1 MCANEVQFQLQPAFI
16 DGLKKRNP
24 AQFEE
29 YIKSGSIIANQDGTY
44 SSADA
49 SFRTVAANGVFSTAS
64 VEGAGGV
71 KETKTLDSATPAK
84 GLGVEHSAAKAKEGV
99 KEEKTVTFKLDDFV
113 KQSGL
118 AEDKRAELVK
128 EFEAAGLSIDK
139 EKGIVTYD
147 KTKYDT
153 AITKFAKNNRLSYL
167 STNEDGKAIAD
178 KLAKDGKI
186 TLNEDG
192 GYVINGAEGKKAV
205 DEAFPTQTQAPVET
219 RENKSVKINTEVTTT
234 TTEESEP
241 VKVADDLK
249 HNRAGRK
256 QARKDYEAA
265 LTEWANDPENQP
277 TMNISIARNKY
288 SKDVAKKAAK
298 IAKEYNNK
306 KSDID
311 LLKDYMKDYATL
323 DDKAE
328 FGAILKMANKAPE
341 KELLAAF
348 QAGTKGKGIVKDLS
362 DPVDRKNA
370 VLYYTMQ
377 KGDFDKSVLI
387 NRMAIIDVM
396 GDRSEKQVAKD
407 KKEFIEDEA
416 KRQAKAA
423 ETKQNV
429 ENTRVYFSKEARK
442 AAAKAETNSA
452 IEHTDIG
459 KVGRELVMKDPGR
472 FCTEGTA
479 ADCDFE
485 KNGKY
490 YKFDEGKFRD
500 FCKAACDG
508 SANKLGGDFG
518 EDGNLTL
525 REGRETLKAQEFRD
539 EKGLTPRSIEQ
550 LIGNSNGKVSN
561 GELNK
566 FRHLVEKAGYSV
578 DTNSTNVKRALHV
591 MKGVGIGAA
600 LGFATAGLGTLAA
613 GAVQFAG
620 EAITLT
626 DTVKVTGKGTMFGE
640 GTITGQ
646 GTMTGTGTMSGVGTV
661 TGDASLTGPAS
672 ITGDVSLTGPA
683 SITGDVS
690 LTGPASITGD
700 VSLTGPASITGDVT
714 LPYEDWV
721 KTTDYYID
729 EFGTSSVTHNTPVS
743 GTTTGQGTLTGD
755 VTLNG
760 PATVTGDVTLNG
772 QATVT
777 GDVTLNGQATV
788 TGDVTLNGQATVTG
802 EGTMNGT
809 GTVNGEGTV
818 KGKGT
823 VKGEGTVE
831 GKATLEGKEKDKK
844 GNKHLKTAVNAAIFG
859 GIAGGLRNALSMG
872 KVHAK
877 GRNFD
882 GIVNLN
888 KKKEKTE
895 TENKEQTLDIP
906 QFVTREEREVQTPDK
921 NIDNFTYKIKVSH
934 KKGTNY
940 NLAEDRLSIVKKMY
954 NIQDDATANKVLEYV
969 MTQINGYKSNPY
981 KLNYAGDLTYH
992 FPSEIPA
999 GMIAGIDDTIIG
1011 TDPNTIGGFDRN
1023 QIPLGGKNGKNASEA
1038 NLRKKGFIARANVI
1052 TR

>member
-16 DGLKKRNP
+16 DGLKKRDP

-49 SFRTVAANGVFSTAS
+49 SFRTVAANGVFSAAN

-178 KLAKDGKI
+178 KLAEDGKI

-265 LTEWANDPENQP
+265 LTEWVKDPENQP
-277 TMNISIARNKY
+277 TMNMSIALNKY
-288 SKDVAKKAAK
+288 GKDVAKRAAK

-311 LLKDYMKDYATL
+311 LLRDYFMGVEQDKNKKDPYATL

-328 FGAILKMANKAPE
+328 LGKILKMAQEAPE
-341 KELLAAF
+341 EELLAAF

-362 DPVDRKNA
+362 DPVDKKNA
-370 VLYYTMQ
+370 VLYYALQ
-377 KGDFDKSVLI
+377 HGKFDRNVLI

-396 GDRSEKQVAKD
+396 GGRSEKQVAKD

-429 ENTRVYFSKEARK
+429 ENTRVHFSKEARK

-500 FCKAACDG
+500 FCKAACEG
-508 SANKLGGDFG
+508 SADKLGGDFG

-525 REGRETLKAQEFRD
+525 REGRETLMAKEFRD

-591 MKGVGIGAA
+591 MKGVGLGAA

-613 GAVQFAG
+613 GAVNLAG
-620 EAITLT
+620 ETASQFVQYKGRTADQTFTGRTADQTFTGRTDDQTL
-626 DTVKVTGKGTMFGE
+626 
-640 GTITGQ
+640 
-646 GTMTGTGTMSGVGTV
+646 
-661 TGDASLTGPAS
+661 
-672 ITGDVSLTGPA
+672 
-683 SITGDVS
+683 
-690 LTGPASITGD
+690 
-700 VSLTGPASITGDVT
+700 
-714 LPYEDWV
+714 
-721 KTTDYYID
+721 
-729 EFGTSSVTHNTPVS
+729 FGTTADRTIHDRTTFNYTDNGETFTKVVNKDIFVKGQDWSVTAPGQKWSVTAPGQEYSVTAPGQEYS
-743 GTTTGQGTLTGD
+743 GQVEAEGQKW
-755 VTLNG
+755 
-760 PATVTGDVTLNG
+760 
-772 QATVT
+772 
-777 GDVTLNGQATV
+777 
-788 TGDVTLNGQATVTG
+788 
-802 EGTMNGT
+802 EGR
-809 GTVNGEGTV
+809 
-818 KGKGT
+818 
-823 VKGEGTVE
+823 
-831 GKATLEGKEKDKK
+831 
-844 GNKHLKTAVNAAIFG
+844 GNKHLKAAINAAIFG
-859 GIAGGLRNALSMG
+859 GIGGGVNNALSMG

-877 GRNFD
+877 GRSFD

>member
-1 MCANEVQFQLQPAFI
+1 MCANEVQFQLQQ
-16 DGLKKRNP
+16 GYVNELKKNP
-24 AQFEE
+24 GNLQRLINE
-29 YIKSGSIIANQDGTY
+29 GSIIDNGDGTY
-44 SSADA
+44 STTNA
-49 SFRTVAANGVFSTAS
+49 SLKSVGVFD

-147 KTKYDT
+147 KTKYDI

-167 STNEDGKAIAD
+167 STNEDGKVIAD

-277 TMNISIARNKY
+277 TMNMSIALNKY
-288 SKDVAKKAAK
+288 GKDVAKRAAK

-311 LLKDYMKDYATL
+311 LLRDYFSGVEQDKNKKDPYATL

-328 FGAILKMANKAPE
+328 LGKILKMAQEAPE
-341 KELLAAF
+341 EELLAAF

-362 DPVDRKNA
+362 DPVDKKNA
-370 VLYYTMQ
+370 VLYYALQ
-377 KGDFDKSVLI
+377 HGKFDRNVLI

-396 GDRSEKQVAKD
+396 GGRSEKQVAKD

-500 FCKAACDG
+500 FCKAACEG

-566 FRHLVEKAGYSV
+566 FRHLVEKPGYSV

-640 GTITGQ
+640 GK
-646 GTMTGTGTMSGVGTV
+646 MTGTGTMSGTGTMKGVGTV
-661 TGDASLTGPAS
+661 IGDASLSGPAS
-672 ITGDVSLTGPA
+672 INGTLTG
-683 SITGDVS
+683 T
-690 LTGPASITGD
+690 
-700 VSLTGPASITGDVT
+700 VT

-743 GTTTGQGTLTGD
+743 GTTTGQGSLTGTLTG
-755 VTLNG
+755 N
-760 PATVTGDVTLNG
+760 VTLNG
-772 QATVT
+772 QVTVT
-777 GDVTLNGQATV
+777 GD
-788 TGDVTLNGQATVTG
+788 
-802 EGTMNGT
+802 GTMNGT
-809 GTVNGEGTV
+809 GTVKGEGTV

-823 VKGEGTVE
+823 VTGEGTVE
-831 GKATLEGKEKDKK
+831 GKASIEGKERDKK

-906 QFVTREEREVQTPDK
+906 QFVTREEREVKTPDK

-969 MTQINGYKSNPY
+969 MTKINGYKSNPY

>member
-1 MCANEVQFQLQPAFI
+1 MCANEVQFQLQQ
-16 DGLKKRNP
+16 GYVNELKKNP
-24 AQFEE
+24 GNLQRLINE
-29 YIKSGSIIANQDGTY
+29 GSIIDNGDGTY
-44 SSADA
+44 STTNA
-49 SFRTVAANGVFSTAS
+49 SLKSVGVFD

-288 SKDVAKKAAK
+288 EKKISKQMGKIEKECKTKEEIVQKYLKEYATDEEKVFFNTLLNEAVKDEDALLEAYKRGTGDGRATFEGDTGAAKKK
-298 IAKEYNNK
+298 IAAYLR
-306 KSDID
+306 I
-311 LLKDYMKDYATL
+311 
-323 DDKAE
+323 AE
-328 FGAILKMANKAPE
+328 DPNFDSNVILE
-341 KELLAAF
+341 
-348 QAGTKGKGIVKDLS
+348 
-362 DPVDRKNA
+362 
-370 VLYYTMQ
+370 
-377 KGDFDKSVLI
+377 
-387 NRMAIIDVM
+387 RMAVVDVL
-396 GDRSEKQVAKD
+396 GKRSDKQVAKD
-407 KKEFIEDEA
+407 KKEFIQDEA

-423 ETKQNV
+423 ETKQNID
-429 ENTRVYFSKEARK
+429 NTRVHFSKAERK
-442 AAAKAETNSA
+442 EAAKGEKNSA

-459 KVGRELVMKDPGR
+459 KAGRKLVMECPDE
-472 FCTEGTA
+472 FCTQGTKN
-479 ADCDFE
+479 DCDFE
-485 KNGKY
+485 VNGKY
-490 YKFDEGKFRD
+490 YKFSEAKFKD
-500 FCKAACDG
+500 FCDKATDSRTLDNETQEGFA
-508 SANKLGGDFG
+508 K
-518 EDGNLTL
+518 DGNLTL
-525 REGRETLKAQEFRD
+525 NEGRQGWMSQTLITKDGKR
-539 EKGLTPRSIEQ
+539 RSIEEI
-550 LIGNSNGKVSN
+550 IGNDNGRVGN

-566 FRHLVEKAGYSV
+566 LRHLVEKGGNSI
-578 DTNSTNVKRALHV
+578 DTNSTNAKRVLHV
-591 MKGVGIGAA
+591 LQGVGIGGA
-600 LGFATAGLGTLAA
+600 LGFGTAYAASWLA
-613 GAVQFAG
+613 GAVNLAG
-620 EAITLT
+620 ETASQF
-626 DTVKVTGKGTMFGE
+626 VQYKGRTANR
-640 GTITGQ
+640 I
-646 GTMTGTGTMSGVGTV
+646 
-661 TGDASLTGPAS
+661 
-672 ITGDVSLTGPA
+672 
-683 SITGDVS
+683 
-690 LTGPASITGD
+690 
-700 VSLTGPASITGDVT
+700 
-714 LPYEDWV
+714 Y
-721 KTTDYYID
+721 
-729 EFGTSSVTHNTPVS
+729 S
-743 GTTTGQGTLTGD
+743 GTTADRTIHDRTTFNYTD
-755 VTLNG
+755 
-760 PATVTGDVTLNG
+760 
-772 QATVT
+772 
-777 GDVTLNGQATV
+777 
-788 TGDVTLNGQATVTG
+788 
-802 EGTMNGT
+802 
-809 GTVNGEGTV
+809 NGETFTKVVNKDIFV
-818 KGKGT
+818 KGQDWSVVAPGQEYSGQ
-823 VKGEGTVE
+823 VEAEGQKWE
-831 GKATLEGKEKDKK
+831 GRGD
-844 GNKHLKTAVNAAIFG
+844 KHLKTAINAAIFG
-859 GIAGGLRNALSMG
+859 GIGGGVNNALSMG

-877 GRNFD
+877 GRSFD

>member
-1 MCANEVQFQLQPAFI
+1 MCANEVQFQLQQ
-16 DGLKKRNP
+16 GYVNELKKNP
-24 AQFEE
+24 GNLQRLINE
-29 YIKSGSIIANQDGTY
+29 GSIIDNGDGTY
-44 SSADA
+44 STTNA
-49 SFRTVAANGVFSTAS
+49 SLKSVGVFD

-71 KETKTLDSATPAK
+71 KETNPLDSATPAK

-288 SKDVAKKAAK
+288 EKKISKQMGKIEKECKTKEEIVQKYLKEYATDEEKVFFNTLLNEAVKDEDALLEAYKRGTGDARATFEGDTGAAKKK
-298 IAKEYNNK
+298 IAAYLR
-306 KSDID
+306 I
-311 LLKDYMKDYATL
+311 
-323 DDKAE
+323 AE
-328 FGAILKMANKAPE
+328 DPNFDSNVILE
-341 KELLAAF
+341 
-348 QAGTKGKGIVKDLS
+348 
-362 DPVDRKNA
+362 
-370 VLYYTMQ
+370 
-377 KGDFDKSVLI
+377 
-387 NRMAIIDVM
+387 RMAVVDVL
-396 GDRSEKQVAKD
+396 GKRSDKQVAKD
-407 KKEFIEDEA
+407 KKEFIQDEA

-423 ETKQNV
+423 ETKQNID
-429 ENTRVYFSKEARK
+429 NTRVHFSKAERK
-442 AAAKAETNSA
+442 EAAKGEENSA

-459 KVGRELVMKDPGR
+459 KAGRKLVMECPDE
-472 FCTEGTA
+472 FCTQGTKN
-479 ADCDFE
+479 DCDFE
-485 KNGKY
+485 VNGKY
-490 YKFDEGKFRD
+490 YKFSEAKFKAFCDKATDSRTLDNETQEGFAK
-500 FCKAACDG
+500 
-508 SANKLGGDFG
+508 
-518 EDGNLTL
+518 DGNLTL
-525 REGRETLKAQEFRD
+525 NEGRQGWMSQTLITKDGKR
-539 EKGLTPRSIEQ
+539 RSIEEI
-550 LIGNSNGKVSN
+550 IGNDNGRVGN

-566 FRHLVEKAGYSV
+566 LRHLVEKGGNSI
-578 DTNSTNVKRALHV
+578 DTNSTNAKRVLHV
-591 MKGVGIGAA
+591 LQGVGIGGA
-600 LGFATAGLGTLAA
+600 LGFGTAYAASWLA
-613 GAVQFAG
+613 GAVNLAG
-620 EAITLT
+620 ETASQFVQYKGRTADRIYSGKTADRT
-626 DTVKVTGKGTMFGE
+626 IHDRTTFNYVDNGETFTKVVNKDIFVG
-640 GTITGQ
+640 GQ
-646 GTMTGTGTMSGVGTV
+646 
-661 TGDASLTGPAS
+661 
-672 ITGDVSLTGPA
+672 
-683 SITGDVS
+683 
-690 LTGPASITGD
+690 
-700 VSLTGPASITGDVT
+700 
-714 LPYEDWV
+714 EW
-721 KTTDYYID
+721 
-729 EFGTSSVTHNTPVS
+729 SVTAEGQEYS
-743 GTTTGQGTLTGD
+743 GQVEAEGQKWEGRGD
-755 VTLNG
+755 
-760 PATVTGDVTLNG
+760 
-772 QATVT
+772 
-777 GDVTLNGQATV
+777 
-788 TGDVTLNGQATVTG
+788 
-802 EGTMNGT
+802 
-809 GTVNGEGTV
+809 
-818 KGKGT
+818 
-823 VKGEGTVE
+823 
-831 GKATLEGKEKDKK
+831 
-844 GNKHLKTAVNAAIFG
+844 KHLKTAINAAIFG
-859 GIAGGLRNALSMG
+859 GIGGGVNNALSMG

-877 GRNFD
+877 GRSFD

>member
-1 MCANEVQFQLQPAFI
+1 MCANEVQFQLQQ
-16 DGLKKRNP
+16 GYVNELKKDPGNLQRLIN
-24 AQFEE
+24 E
-29 YIKSGSIIANQDGTY
+29 GSIIDNGDGTY
-44 SSADA
+44 STTNA
-49 SFRTVAANGVFSTAS
+49 SLKSVGVFD

-71 KETKTLDSATPAK
+71 KETKNLDSATPAK

-139 EKGIVTYD
+139 EKGVVTYD

-277 TMNISIARNKY
+277 TMNMSIALNKY
-288 SKDVAKKAAK
+288 GKDVAKRAAK

-311 LLKDYMKDYATL
+311 LLRDYFSGVEQDKNKKDPYATL

-328 FGAILKMANKAPE
+328 LGKILKMAQEAPE
-341 KELLAAF
+341 EELLAAF

-362 DPVDRKNA
+362 DPVDKKNA
-370 VLYYTMQ
+370 VLYYALQ
-377 KGDFDKSVLI
+377 HGKFDRNVLI

-396 GDRSEKQVAKD
+396 GGRSDKQVAKD
-407 KKEFIEDEA
+407 KKEFIQDEA

-429 ENTRVYFSKEARK
+429 ENTRVHFSKEARK

-500 FCKAACDG
+500 FCKAACEG
-508 SANKLGGDFG
+508 SADKLGGDFG

-640 GTITGQ
+640 GK
-646 GTMTGTGTMSGVGTV
+646 MTGTGTMSGTGTMKGVGTV
-661 TGDASLTGPAS
+661 IGDASLSGPAS
-672 ITGDVSLTGPA
+672 INGTLTG
-683 SITGDVS
+683 T
-690 LTGPASITGD
+690 
-700 VSLTGPASITGDVT
+700 VT

-743 GTTTGQGTLTGD
+743 GTAIGQGSLSGTLTG
-755 VTLNG
+755 N
-760 PATVTGDVTLNG
+760 VTLNG
-772 QATVT
+772 QVTVT
-777 GDVTLNGQATV
+777 GD
-788 TGDVTLNGQATVTG
+788 
-802 EGTMNGT
+802 GTMNGT
-809 GTVNGEGTV
+809 GTVKGEGTV

-906 QFVTREEREVQTPDK
+906 QFVTREEREVKTPDK

-1023 QIPLGGKNGKNASEA
+1023 RVPLGGKNGKNASEA

>member
-1 MCANEVQFQLQPAFI
+1 MCANEVQFQLQQ
-16 DGLKKRNP
+16 GYVNELKKDPGNLQRLIN
-24 AQFEE
+24 E
-29 YIKSGSIIANQDGTY
+29 GSIIDNGDGTY
-44 SSADA
+44 STTNA
-49 SFRTVAANGVFSTAS
+49 SLKSVGVFD

-71 KETKTLDSATPAK
+71 KETKNLDSATPAK

-118 AEDKRAELVK
+118 AEDKRAELAK

-167 STNEDGKAIAD
+167 STNEDGRAIAD

-277 TMNISIARNKY
+277 TMNMSIALNKY
-288 SKDVAKKAAK
+288 GKDVAKRAAK

-311 LLKDYMKDYATL
+311 LLRDYFSGVEQDKNKKDPYATL

-328 FGAILKMANKAPE
+328 LGKILKMAQEAPE
-341 KELLAAF
+341 EELLAAF

-362 DPVDRKNA
+362 DPVDKKNA
-370 VLYYTMQ
+370 VLYYALQ
-377 KGDFDKSVLI
+377 HGKFDRNVLI

-396 GDRSEKQVAKD
+396 GGRSDKQVAKD
-407 KKEFIEDEA
+407 KKEFIQDEA

-429 ENTRVYFSKEARK
+429 KNTRVHFSKEARK

-500 FCKAACDG
+500 FCKAACEG

-566 FRHLVEKAGYSV
+566 FRHLVEKPGYSV
-578 DTNSTNVKRALHV
+578 DTNSTKVKRVLHV
-591 MKGVGIGAA
+591 MKGFGLGAA

-640 GTITGQ
+640 GK
-646 GTMTGTGTMSGVGTV
+646 MTGTGTMEGTGTMTGVGTV
-661 TGDASLTGPAS
+661 KGDASLSGPAS
-672 ITGDVSLTGPA
+672 INGTL
-683 SITGDVS
+683 
-690 LTGPASITGD
+690 
-700 VSLTGPASITGDVT
+700 TGDVT

-743 GTTTGQGTLTGD
+743 GTTTGRGSLTGTLTG
-755 VTLNG
+755 N
-760 PATVTGDVTLNG
+760 VTLNG
-772 QATVT
+772 QVTVT
-777 GDVTLNGQATV
+777 GD
-788 TGDVTLNGQATVTG
+788 
-802 EGTMNGT
+802 GTMNGT
-809 GTVNGEGTV
+809 GTVKGEGTV

-823 VKGEGTVE
+823 VEGTGTVE

-1023 QIPLGGKNGKNASEA
+1023 LIPLGGKNGKNASEA

>member
-1 MCANEVQFQLQPAFI
+1 MTMCANEVQFQLQPAFI

-49 SFRTVAANGVFSTAS
+49 KFRTVAANGVFSAAS

-178 KLAKDGKI
+178 KLAEDGKI

-265 LTEWANDPENQP
+265 LTEWVKDPENQS

-288 SKDVAKKAAK
+288 EKKISKQMGKIEKECKTKEEIVQKYLKEYATDEEKVFFNTLLNEAVKDEDALLEAYKRGTGDGRATFEGDTGAAKKK
-298 IAKEYNNK
+298 IAAYLRITEDPNFDSNV
-306 KSDID
+306 
-311 LLKDYMKDYATL
+311 
-323 DDKAE
+323 
-328 FGAILKMANKAPE
+328 ILE
-341 KELLAAF
+341 
-348 QAGTKGKGIVKDLS
+348 
-362 DPVDRKNA
+362 
-370 VLYYTMQ
+370 
-377 KGDFDKSVLI
+377 
-387 NRMAIIDVM
+387 RMAVVDVL
-396 GDRSEKQVAKD
+396 GKRSEKQVAKD
-407 KKEFIEDEA
+407 KKEFIQDEA

-423 ETKQNV
+423 ETKQNID
-429 ENTRVYFSKEARK
+429 NTRVHFSKAERK
-442 AAAKAETNSA
+442 EAAKGEENSA

-459 KVGRELVMKDPGR
+459 KAGRKLVMECPDE
-472 FCTEGTA
+472 FCTKGTKN
-479 ADCDFE
+479 DCDFE
-485 KNGKY
+485 VNGKY
-490 YKFDEGKFRD
+490 YKFSETKFKD
-500 FCKAACDG
+500 FCDKATDSRTLDNETQESFA
-508 SANKLGGDFG
+508 K
-518 EDGNLTL
+518 DGNLTL
-525 REGRETLKAQEFRD
+525 NEGRQGWMSQTLITKDGKR
-539 EKGLTPRSIEQ
+539 RSIEEI
-550 LIGNSNGKVSN
+550 IGNDNGRVGN
-561 GELNK
+561 GELDK
-566 FRHLVEKAGYSV
+566 LRHLVEKGGNSV
-578 DTNSTNVKRALHV
+578 DTNSTKVKRALHIL
-591 MKGVGIGAA
+591 KGVGIGGA
-600 LGFATAGLGTLAA
+600 LGFGTAYAASWLA
-613 GAVQFAG
+613 GAVNLAG
-620 EAITLT
+620 ETASQFVQYKGRT
-626 DTVKVTGKGTMFGE
+626 DDRIYTGKTADRTF
-640 GTITGQ
+640 TGRTEDQ
-646 GTMTGTGTMSGVGTV
+646 TFSGRTADQTFTGRTADQTFTGRT
-661 TGDASLTGPAS
+661 D
-672 ITGDVSLTGPA
+672 DQ
-683 SITGDVS
+683 
-690 LTGPASITGD
+690 
-700 VSLTGPASITGDVT
+700 T
-714 LPYEDWV
+714 L
-721 KTTDYYID
+721 
-729 EFGTSSVTHNTPVS
+729 FGTTADRTIHDRTTFNYTDNGETFTKVVNKDIFVKGQDWSVVAPGQDWSVVAPGQEWSVTAPGQEWSVTAPGQEWSVTAEGQEWSVTAEGQEYS
-743 GTTTGQGTLTGD
+743 GQVEAEGQKW
-755 VTLNG
+755 
-760 PATVTGDVTLNG
+760 
-772 QATVT
+772 
-777 GDVTLNGQATV
+777 
-788 TGDVTLNGQATVTG
+788 
-802 EGTMNGT
+802 EGR
-809 GTVNGEGTV
+809 
-818 KGKGT
+818 
-823 VKGEGTVE
+823 
-831 GKATLEGKEKDKK
+831 
-844 GNKHLKTAVNAAIFG
+844 GNKHLKTAINAAIFG
-859 GIAGGLRNALSMG
+859 GIGGGVNNALSMG

-877 GRNFD
+877 GRSFD

>member
-1 MCANEVQFQLQPAFI
+1 MCANEVQFQLQQ
-16 DGLKKRNP
+16 GYVNELKKNP
-24 AQFEE
+24 GNLQRLINE
-29 YIKSGSIIANQDGTY
+29 GSIIDNGDGTY
-44 SSADA
+44 STTNA
-49 SFRTVAANGVFSTAS
+49 SLKSVGVFD

-500 FCKAACDG
+500 FCKAACEG

-626 DTVKVTGKGTMFGE
+626 GITKVTGQGTMT
-640 GTITGQ
+640 GTGTMTGQ

-690 LTGPASITGD
+690 LTGPASINGT
-700 VSLTGPASITGDVT
+700 LTGDVT

-743 GTTTGQGTLTGD
+743 GTTTGQGSLTG
-755 VTLNG
+755 TL
-760 PATVTGDVTLNG
+760 TGDVTLNG

-809 GTVNGEGTV
+809 GTVKGEGTV

-823 VKGEGTVE
+823 VTGEGTVE

>member
-49 SFRTVAANGVFSTAS
+49 KFRTVAANGVFSAAS

-288 SKDVAKKAAK
+288 EKKISKQMGKIEKECKTKEEIVQKYLKEYATDEEKVFFNTLLNEAVKDEDALLEAYKRGTGDARATFEGDTGATKKK
-298 IAKEYNNK
+298 IAAYLR
-306 KSDID
+306 I
-311 LLKDYMKDYATL
+311 
-323 DDKAE
+323 AE
-328 FGAILKMANKAPE
+328 DPNFDSNVILE
-341 KELLAAF
+341 
-348 QAGTKGKGIVKDLS
+348 
-362 DPVDRKNA
+362 
-370 VLYYTMQ
+370 
-377 KGDFDKSVLI
+377 
-387 NRMAIIDVM
+387 RMAVVDVL
-396 GDRSEKQVAKD
+396 GKRSEKQVAKD
-407 KKEFIEDEA
+407 KKEFIQDEA

-423 ETKQNV
+423 ETKQNID
-429 ENTRVYFSKEARK
+429 NTRVHFSKAERK
-442 AAAKAETNSA
+442 EAAKGEENSA

-459 KVGRELVMKDPGR
+459 KAGRKLVMECPDE
-472 FCTEGTA
+472 FCTQGTKN
-479 ADCDFE
+479 DCDFE
-485 KNGKY
+485 VNGKY
-490 YKFDEGKFRD
+490 YKFSEAKFKAFCDKATDSRTLDNETQEGFAK
-500 FCKAACDG
+500 
-508 SANKLGGDFG
+508 
-518 EDGNLTL
+518 DGNLTL
-525 REGRETLKAQEFRD
+525 NEGRQGWMSQTLITKDGKR
-539 EKGLTPRSIEQ
+539 RSIEEI
-550 LIGNSNGKVSN
+550 IGNDNGRVGN

-566 FRHLVEKAGYSV
+566 LRHLVEKGGNSI
-578 DTNSTNVKRALHV
+578 DTNSTNAKRVLHV
-591 MKGVGIGAA
+591 LQGVGIGGA
-600 LGFATAGLGTLAA
+600 LGFGTAYAASWLA
-613 GAVQFAG
+613 GAVNLAG
-620 EAITLT
+620 ETASQF
-626 DTVKVTGKGTMFGE
+626 VQYKGRTADR
-640 GTITGQ
+640 I
-646 GTMTGTGTMSGVGTV
+646 
-661 TGDASLTGPAS
+661 
-672 ITGDVSLTGPA
+672 
-683 SITGDVS
+683 
-690 LTGPASITGD
+690 
-700 VSLTGPASITGDVT
+700 
-714 LPYEDWV
+714 Y
-721 KTTDYYID
+721 
-729 EFGTSSVTHNTPVS
+729 S
-743 GTTTGQGTLTGD
+743 GTTADRTIHDRTTFNYVD
-755 VTLNG
+755 
-760 PATVTGDVTLNG
+760 
-772 QATVT
+772 
-777 GDVTLNGQATV
+777 
-788 TGDVTLNGQATVTG
+788 
-802 EGTMNGT
+802 
-809 GTVNGEGTV
+809 NGETFTKVVNKDIFVGGQDWSVTAPGQEYSGQV
-818 KGKGT
+818 EA
-823 VKGEGTVE
+823 EGQKWE
-831 GKATLEGKEKDKK
+831 GRGD
-844 GNKHLKTAVNAAIFG
+844 KHLKTAINAAIFG
-859 GIAGGLRNALSMG
+859 GIGGGVNNALSMG

-877 GRNFD
+877 GRSFD

>member
-49 SFRTVAANGVFSTAS
+49 KFRTVAANGVFSTAS

-288 SKDVAKKAAK
+288 EKKISKQMGKIEKECKTKEEIVQKYLKEYATDEEKVFFNTLLNEAVKDEDALLEAYKRGTGDARATFEGDTGAAKKK
-298 IAKEYNNK
+298 IAAYLR
-306 KSDID
+306 I
-311 LLKDYMKDYATL
+311 
-323 DDKAE
+323 AE
-328 FGAILKMANKAPE
+328 DPNFDSNVILE
-341 KELLAAF
+341 
-348 QAGTKGKGIVKDLS
+348 
-362 DPVDRKNA
+362 
-370 VLYYTMQ
+370 
-377 KGDFDKSVLI
+377 
-387 NRMAIIDVM
+387 RMAVVDVL
-396 GDRSEKQVAKD
+396 GKRSDKQVAKD
-407 KKEFIEDEA
+407 KKEFIQDEA

-423 ETKQNV
+423 ETKQNID
-429 ENTRVYFSKEARK
+429 NTRVHFSKAERKEAARG
-442 AAAKAETNSA
+442 EENSA

-459 KVGRELVMKDPGR
+459 KAGRKLVMECPDE
-472 FCTEGTA
+472 FCTQGTKN
-479 ADCDFE
+479 DCDFE
-485 KNGKY
+485 VNGKY
-490 YKFDEGKFRD
+490 YKFSEAKFKAFCDKATDSRTLDNETQEGFAK
-500 FCKAACDG
+500 
-508 SANKLGGDFG
+508 
-518 EDGNLTL
+518 DGNLTL
-525 REGRETLKAQEFRD
+525 NEGRQGWMSQTLITKDGKR
-539 EKGLTPRSIEQ
+539 RSIEEI
-550 LIGNSNGKVSN
+550 IGNDNGRVGN

-566 FRHLVEKAGYSV
+566 LRHLVEKGGNSI
-578 DTNSTNVKRALHV
+578 DTNSTNAKRVLHV
-591 MKGVGIGAA
+591 LQGVGIGGA
-600 LGFATAGLGTLAA
+600 LGFGTAYAASWLA
-613 GAVQFAG
+613 GAVNLAG
-620 EAITLT
+620 ETASQFVQYKGRTADRIYS
-626 DTVKVTGKGTMFGE
+626 GKTADRTF
-640 GTITGQ
+640 
-646 GTMTGTGTMSGVGTV
+646 
-661 TGDASLTGPAS
+661 
-672 ITGDVSLTGPA
+672 
-683 SITGDVS
+683 
-690 LTGPASITGD
+690 
-700 VSLTGPASITGDVT
+700 
-714 LPYEDWV
+714 
-721 KTTDYYID
+721 
-729 EFGTSSVTHNTPVS
+729 S
-743 GTTTGQGTLTGD
+743 GTTADRTFTGRTDDRTFTGRTD
-755 VTLNG
+755 DRTF
-760 PATVTGDVTLNG
+760 
-772 QATVT
+772 
-777 GDVTLNGQATV
+777 
-788 TGDVTLNGQATVTG
+788 
-802 EGTMNGT
+802 T
-809 GTVNGEGTV
+809 GTTADRTIHDRTTFNYVDNGETFTKVVNKDIFVGGQDWSVTAPGQEWSV
-818 KGKGT
+818 TAPGQEWSVTAKGQDWSVT
-823 VKGEGTVE
+823 AEGQEWSVTAPGQEYSGQVE
-831 GKATLEGKEKDKK
+831 AEGQKWEGRGD
-844 GNKHLKTAVNAAIFG
+844 KHLKTAINAAIFG
-859 GIAGGLRNALSMG
+859 GIGGGVNNALSMG

-877 GRNFD
+877 GRSFD

>member
-1 MCANEVQFQLQPAFI
+1 MCANEVQFQLQPRYVNE
-16 DGLKKRNP
+16 LKKNP
-24 AQFEE
+24 GNLQRLINE
-29 YIKSGSIIANQDGTY
+29 GSIIDNGDGTY
-44 SSADA
+44 STTNESLK
-49 SFRTVAANGVFSTAS
+49 SVGVFD
-64 VEGAGGV
+64 VEGADGV
-71 KETKTLDSATPAK
+71 KGTKPLDSATPAK

-500 FCKAACDG
+500 FCKAACEG
-508 SANKLGGDFG
+508 SADKLGGDFG

-626 DTVKVTGKGTMFGE
+626 GITKVTGQGTMT
-640 GTITGQ
+640 GTGTMTGQ

-683 SITGDVS
+683 SINGT
-690 LTGPASITGD
+690 L
-700 VSLTGPASITGDVT
+700 TGDVT

-743 GTTTGQGTLTGD
+743 GTTTGQGSLTG
-755 VTLNG
+755 TL
-760 PATVTGDVTLNG
+760 
-772 QATVT
+772 T

-809 GTVNGEGTV
+809 GTVKGEGTV

-823 VKGEGTVE
+823 VTGEGTVE
-831 GKATLEGKEKDKK
+831 GKASIEGKERDKK

-1023 QIPLGGKNGKNASEA
+1023 LIPLGGKNGKNASEA